1 MADAGVASR
10 RASEKLILEGRVKVN
25 GVVVKELGTKV
36 KGDDAIEVNG
46 TLIERERNKV
56 YYLFISR
63 AALSVPLKMIKAAGS
78 LLIILKVRR
87 IGFIRSDVW
96 ITILRAFCF

>member
-1 MADAGVASR
+1 M
-10 RASEKLILEGRVKVN
+10 

-56 YYLFISR
+56 YYLFYKPRGVISAVKDDKGR
-63 AALSVPLKMIKAAGS
+63 SGS

-96 ITILRAFCF
+96 ITRVLRGILILKLMEEPGKLAHASAL